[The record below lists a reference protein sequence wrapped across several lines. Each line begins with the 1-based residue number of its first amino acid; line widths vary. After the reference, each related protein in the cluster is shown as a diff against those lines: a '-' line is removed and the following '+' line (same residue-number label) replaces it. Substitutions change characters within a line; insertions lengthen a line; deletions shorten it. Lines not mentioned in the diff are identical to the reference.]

1 MDYKDVLLS
10 FDGRIGRSDFWLKG
24 ILPIFVVLVLISA
37 IDSVITGG
45 IIAILAQILSIYPSV
60 AVGVKRFHD
69 RNKSG
74 WWVLITLIPIIGGLW
89 YLIEC
94 GILKGTEGANNYGP
108 DPVAAG

>member
-24 ILPIFVVLVLISA
+24 ILPIFVVLLIISA
-37 IDSVITGG
+37 LDSYITGG
-45 IIAILAQILSIYPSV
+45 VIYLLASIISIYPNV

-74 WWVLITLIPIIGGLW
+74 WWVLISLVPVIGAIW
-89 YLIEC
+89 YLVEC
-94 GILKGTEGANNYGP
+94 GILKGTDGDNVYGP
-108 DPVAAG
+108 DPVGVN